1 MTATNVAPVPDP
13 ADAPMSPLENSDA
26 SDVADWELGWDAGWD
41 LVDQWGAQ
49 SFPASDPPA
58 NW

>member
-1 MTATNVAPVPDP
+1 MLMPVTPDP
-13 ADAPMSPLENSDA
+13 QPDAAIATPVDADATEAPA
-26 SDVADWELGWDAGWD
+26 WDSTWD

>member
-1 MTATNVAPVPDP
+1 MTPTNAAPVPDSP
-13 ADAPMSPLENSDA
+13 AAVMAPAAEPDATEVPDW
-26 SDVADWELGWDAGWD
+26 DVAWD

>member
-1 MTATNVAPVPDP
+1 MTPINVAPVPDP
-13 ADAPMSPLENSDA
+13 AVAPIATAAEPDATEAPDW
-26 SDVADWELGWDAGWD
+26 DVTWEL
-41 LVDQWGAQ
+41 VDPWGAQ